1 MRKIDADSVASLYTI
16 SESAIA
22 GVFEI
27 ALDGETGDAA
37 TEPKSCSGTKAE
49 ISICR
54 AAHCIVKVPKT
65 KIPAHWR
72 KRRAIRTG
80 YLAS

>member
-1 MRKIDADSVASLYTI
+1 MKKIDADSVASVYTI

-37 TEPKSCSGTKAE
+37 TEPKFCSGTKAE

-54 AAHCIVKVPKT
+54 AAH
-65 KIPAHWR
+65 
-72 KRRAIRTG
+72 
-80 YLAS
+80 